1 MTGMITELT
10 KALCAL
16 DGVSGCEDAV
26 RHYIKDKLSS
36 VADEIKTDAIGN
48 LLVFRKGKKQI
59 EKTIMLCAHMDEVGL
74 IIKSITDE
82 GYLKFAFVGGI
93 DRRVI
98 IGKPVRCG
106 EKKVPGVIGIKAYHL
121 VSKEEEEKVPKA
133 EDMYIDIGASD
144 RADAEKRIA
153 PGDVCAFMSEPVS
166 FGQGFLKAK
175 AIDDRIGC
183 AVLLALALEQPP
195 VDTWFAFTAQEEVGA
210 RGAFG
215 AAFGLRP
222 DIAVIVEGT
231 TAADIPGVDE
241 HKTVCAPG
249 KGPVLPFM
257 DGGTI
262 YDRGLFDDL
271 CRTAEENDIPWQTK
285 QFISG
290 GTDASSIQRSREGVR
305 VCAVSAALRYIHS
318 PACVGAEADFEAMV
332 TLIRAYLHTLG
343 GTENA

>member
-1 MTGMITELT
+1 MSINITELT
-10 KALCAL
+10 KSLCAM
-16 DGVSGCEDAV
+16 DGVSGCEDEV
-26 RHYIKDKLSS
+26 RDYISEKLSS
-36 VADEIKTDAIGN
+36 VADEIRTDAIGN
-48 LLVFRKGKKQI
+48 LLVFRKGKTQI
-59 EKTIMLCAHMDEVGL
+59 GKTIMLCAHMDEVGL

-106 EKKVPGVIGIKAYHL
+106 AKKIPGVIGIKAYHL

-133 EDMYIDIGASD
+133 EDMYIDIGATD
-144 RADAEKRIA
+144 KAEAEKLIV
-153 PGDVCAFMSEPVS
+153 PGDVCAFMSEPAC
-166 FGQGFLKAK
+166 FGQGFVKAK

-215 AAFGLRP
+215 ASFSLKP
-222 DIAVIVEGT
+222 DIAIVVEGT

-257 DGGTI
+257 DGSTI
-262 YDRGLFDDL
+262 YDRGLFEAL
-271 CRTAEENDIPWQTK
+271 CRTAEQSGIAWQTK

-318 PACVGAEADFEAMV
+318 PACVGAQADFEAMYA
-332 TLIRAYLHTLG
+332 LIKAYLYTLG
-343 GTENA
+343 GTKNA